1 MSRILSF
8 SANESTLTANYFPP
22 IDLATPYECGLVS
35 LFTYNSIPNVDQRN
49 NLFHVGNHIIVLPE
63 GAYEL
68 EAIAEYID
76 TYLKEKKSNIVV
88 NLRPNVNT
96 LKTELKSTH
105 PVYFNKERSIG
116 SLLGFSKRVIEPNR
130 LVQSDL
136 NVNINSVSSIRVECS
151 IITGAYHNNTLVH
164 TIHEFSP
171 NVLPGYKINEVP
183 KNIVYLPVNGSSINS
198 ITVKLVDQDGQDLNF
213 RNEKITIIL
222 HLRPS
227 SPAA

>member
-1 MSRILSF
+1 M
-8 SANESTLTANYFPP
+8 
-22 IDLATPYECGLVS
+22 
-35 LFTYNSIPNVDQRN
+35 
-49 NLFHVGNHIIVLPE
+49 LPE

-136 NVNINSVSSIRVECS
+136 NSRRVQYNYR
-151 IITGAYHNNTLVH
+151 G
-164 TIHEFSP
+164 
-171 NVLPGYKINEVP
+171 LP
-183 KNIVYLPVNGSSINS
+183 
-198 ITVKLVDQDGQDLNF
+198 
-213 RNEKITIIL
+213 
-222 HLRPS
+222 
-227 SPAA
+227 